1 MLLPGWSLKQLP
13 TRLQNGNEKNED
25 VEVALDMVDI
35 LDEEDNMDR
44 EDMEA
49 EEMDEVEM
57 DVVEEEAEAGVP
69 RSLMAGAP
77 RWQAESLRWAG
88 HNMRHLTTVAGPRE
102 FGCPN

>member
-1 MLLPGWSLKQLP
+1 MAK
-13 TRLQNGNEKNED
+13 
-25 VEVALDMVDI
+25 ALRVVDNMGMAVSQDMVDSTG
-35 LDEEDNMDR
+35 LV
-44 EDMEA
+44 EA
-49 EEMDEVEM
+49 EVEEM

-77 RWQAESLRWAG
+77 RWQAESLLWAG